1 MPFAFIILASWPAF
15 NSILLSRSN
24 KRSDI
29 SYLFFGPL
37 TLPCSLDINYHLF
50 LGSDRTHLCSVPHC
64 KIPLWMPLYQLQ
76 TVVSRWTKSSL
87 TCLVHIISSFFFN
100 NTKACDKAGIQGV
113 IVTHIDLENRGL
125 GKRIQGK
132 ILFLSSTTH
141 IETWFL
147 LNQTCQT
154 LEKDIS
160 PKEMLLS
167 EWNIRIWKYLYIK
180 KENVTLS

>member
-37 TLPCSLDINYHLF
+37 TLPSSLDINYHLF
-50 LGSDRTHLCSVPHC
+50 LGSDRTHLCSVPHR
-64 KIPLWMPLYQLQ
+64 KIPLRMPLYQLQ

-113 IVTHIDLENRGL
+113 IVTHIDLENRDL
-125 GKRIQGK
+125 ISFKSNMSDIRKRYFPQRDVAEWMEYSYMEIFVYKKGKHDL
-132 ILFLSSTTH
+132 ILV
-141 IETWFL
+141 
-147 LNQTCQT
+147 QTFT
-154 LEKDIS
+154 
-160 PKEMLLS
+160 
-167 EWNIRIWKYLYIK
+167 
-180 KENVTLS
+180 